1 METVENIYPPWDKTM
16 KFAPEW
22 IAKRD
27 TLLYWTN
34 SLPEYRIKEREQEKQ
49 WTWRKFLHFKFIKE
63 FGHLND
69 IELKKNLIMKII
81 IKMLMILKYMKIIKN
96 KNYHKCV

>member
-69 IELKKNLIMKII
+69 IELKKKFNNED
-81 IKMLMILKYMKIIKN
+81 YN
-96 KNYHKCV
+96 KNADDYEVYENNKKQKLS